1 MPFEVK
7 KKKQPADTIKK
18 SSGKCAYNSQNVM

>member
-1 MPFEVK
+1 MPFEV